1 LSFKATPRPQKPMAL
16 RASGGGVGRLGVLEV
31 VGERGLATLKG
42 GEEVVR
48 RRTDEDP
55 VKGTENTDPTISVL
69 TLIMGANN
77 QSPSEVC

>member
-1 LSFKATPRPQKPMAL
+1 M
-16 RASGGGVGRLGVLEV
+16 GRLGVLEV

-55 VKGTENTDPTISVL
+55 VKGTENTVL